1 MSFFEELSH
10 SEIAQQLGEPLGTV
24 KSRIRQGLI
33 RLREGLRAQYG
44 PEAHA

>member
-1 MSFFEELSH
+1 
-10 SEIAQQLGEPLGTV
+10 V

-33 RLREGLRAQYG
+33 RLRQGLRSQYG